1 MSAVSQTVARS
12 IGEAAAAAPRLIER
26 CMDGA
31 VAALQAAEAQAP
43 AERRQ
48 TVGDAWR
55 AMLARREAWTTRF
68 PSLLQQAFDAD
79 LARDGSVD
87 AAPTSADDDSLS
99 LTLVDDTEIAREIE
113 SARLAQQ
120 LDAMLASPLA
130 ELDPLISRALRPALY
145 VQVLRQVMEA
155 DAERPA
161 PGWTALWMRALRKPL
176 ARELEQL
183 YRAQATLPAEATAA
197 AAGVAAS
204 VASATAAASAA
215 PAAAPGE
222 TMPDAEVVRR
232 LLAQVA
238 QDQRLLAPV
247 RETLAALEPSL
258 ARLAAIAPRFFNDEA
273 HPGRLLVERVAQ
285 RSFRYND
292 DAGAQFQAFLA
303 PVAETIHR
311 LNQIEQ
317 FRNATAFQAALA
329 ALQSEWSAQD
339 AREQDAQRKAL
350 DILQFAERRQ
360 QEAQRIAATLRER
373 DDLLDAPPAV
383 QEFVLGTWTLVVA
396 HARLAPA
403 QDDDDPGGHLALL
416 RDLLW
421 SVNPHLALHEPARA
435 FAMIPHVLLGLREG
449 LAALGLQPAESE
461 SFFHELEKLHRPVL
475 KLRARQRQRDLPPS
489 EPPARVPPAAALR
502 PPEQP
507 WMTAEDLLAAGF
519 EDAQL
524 PGQQPTPAQPLPEQA
539 VADVIAAL
547 EPGRWVDLHARQQW
561 RRARLAWAA
570 EQGSLFLFMSH
581 GGKAHAIT
589 RSSLQRRVRD
599 QLLRPVDSDGVVQRA
614 LQRLMEPAPA

>member
-1 MSAVSQTVARS
+1 MSATNQTVARS
-12 IGEAAAAAPRLIER
+12 TGEAAAATPRLIAR
-26 CMDGA
+26 CLDDA

-43 AERRQ
+43 AEQRQ
-48 TVGDAWR
+48 MVGDAWR
-55 AMLARREAWTTRF
+55 ALLARRNIWTARF
-68 PSLLQQAFDAD
+68 PSLLQKAFDAD
-79 LARDGSVD
+79 LPRDGSAD
-87 AAPTSADDDSLS
+87 AAPSRPADGDALS
-99 LTLVDDTEIAREIE
+99 LALVDDTEIAREIE

-130 ELDPLISRALRPALY
+130 ELDPLMGRALRPALFA
-145 VQVLRQVMEA
+145 QVLRQMMEA

-183 YRAQATLPAEATAA
+183 YRAQAALPAEATAA
-197 AAGVAAS
+197 A
-204 VASATAAASAA
+204 TASAA
-215 PAAAPGE
+215 PVAAPGE
-222 TMPDAEVVRR
+222 PIADAAVVRG
-232 LLAQVA
+232 LLEQVA

-247 RETLAALEPSL
+247 RKTLVALEPSL
-258 ARLAAIAPRFFNDEA
+258 ARLAEIAPRFFSDET

-285 RSFRYND
+285 RSFRYD
-292 DAGAQFQAFLA
+292 DEAGAEFQAFLA

-329 ALQSEWSAQD
+329 ALQSGWSAQD
-339 AREQDAQRKAL
+339 AREQEAQRRVL

-360 QEAQRIAATLRER
+360 QEAQRLAATLRER
-373 DDLLDAPPAV
+373 DDLLDAPPVV

-396 HARLAPA
+396 HARLAQS
-403 QDDDDPGGHLALL
+403 QDGEDPGGHLALL

-421 SVNPHLALHEPARA
+421 SVNPHLTLHEPARA
-435 FAMIPHVLLGLREG
+435 FALIPHVLLGLREG
-449 LAALGLQPAESE
+449 LAALGQQPAESE
-461 SFFHELEKLHRPVL
+461 AFFHELEKLHRPVL
-475 KLRARQRQRDLPPS
+475 KLRARQRQRELPPT

-519 EDAQL
+519 GDAL
-524 PGQQPTPAQPLPEQA
+524 LAPTQASGQPLPEPA
-539 VADVIAAL
+539 AAEIVAAL

-570 EQGSLFLFMSH
+570 DQGSLFLFMGH
-581 GGKAHAIT
+581 GGQAHAMT
-589 RSSLQRRVRD
+589 RSSLQRLVHED
-599 QLLRPVDSDGVVQRA
+599 LLRPVDGEGVVQRA
-614 LQRLMEPAPA
+614 LRQLVQPAVPAGAGTITG

>member
-1 MSAVSQTVARS
+1 MSATNQTIARS
-12 IGEAAAAAPRLIER
+12 TGEAAAAAPRLIER
-26 CMDGA
+26 CTDDA

-43 AERRQ
+43 AEQRQ
-48 TVGDAWR
+48 VVGDAWR
-55 AMLARREAWTTRF
+55 AMQARREAWTARF
-68 PSLLQQAFDAD
+68 ALLLQQAFDAD
-79 LARDGSVD
+79 PARD
-87 AAPTSADDDSLS
+87 AAPSTPADDSLS

-130 ELDPLISRALRPALY
+130 ELDPLISRALRPDLY

-176 ARELEQL
+176 AKELEQL
-183 YRAQATLPAEATAA
+183 YRTQATLPAEATA

-204 VASATAAASAA
+204 VASATAAATASAV
-215 PAAAPGE
+215 PAAAPWE
-222 TMPDAEVVRR
+222 TMTDAEVVRR
-232 LLAQVA
+232 LLERVA
-238 QDQRLLAPV
+238 QDQRLLTPV
-247 RETLAALEPSL
+247 RETLAALGPSL
-258 ARLAAIAPRFFNDEA
+258 ARLAEIAPRFFNDEA

-292 DAGAQFQAFLA
+292 EAGAELHAFLT

-339 AREQDAQRKAL
+339 AREQDAQRKSL
-350 DILQFAERRQ
+350 DILQFTERRQ
-360 QEAQRIAATLRER
+360 QEAQRLAATLRER
-373 DDLLDAPPAV
+373 DDLLDAPPVV
-383 QEFVLGTWTLVVA
+383 QDFVLGTWTLVVA
-396 HARLAPA
+396 HAGLAPA
-403 QDDDDPGGHLALL
+403 QDGEDPGGHLALL

-421 SVNPHLALHEPARA
+421 SVNPNLTLHEPARA
-435 FAMIPHVLLGLREG
+435 FALIPHVLLGLREG

-489 EPPARVPPAAALR
+489 EAPIRPSPAPTLR

-519 EDAQL
+519 EDSQ
-524 PGQQPTPAQPLPEQA
+524 PQPTQGSAHPLPEPA
-539 VADVIAAL
+539 VAEVMAAL
-547 EPGRWVDLHARQQW
+547 EPGRWVDLHVRQQW

-570 EQGSLFLFMSH
+570 DQGSLFLFMSH

-589 RSSLQRRVRD
+589 RSSLQRLVRE

-614 LQRLMEPAPA
+614 LQRLTEPATA